1 MANLALIMK
10 FNKALLQK
18 EFSFKTSRSGGKG
31 GQNVNKVETKVELL
45 WDVNAT
51 TVFSEDELAKI
62 KMKLANRI
70 NSEGIFSVTAEED
83 RSQLR
88 NKEIA
93 IKKALYLIENS
104 LVVEKARKK
113 SKPTFASVQKRLE
126 SKRKQALKK
135 INRNSGFDF

>member
-51 TVFSEDELAKI
+51 TVFAEGELAKI
-62 KMKLANRI
+62 KAKLANRI
-70 NSEGIFSVTAEED
+70 NNEGVLSVTVEED

-93 IKKALYLIENS
+93 IKKAL
-104 LVVEKARKK
+104 
-113 SKPTFASVQKRLE
+113 
-126 SKRKQALKK
+126 
-135 INRNSGFDF
+135 

>member
-1 MANLALIMK
+1 MK

-45 WDVNAT
+45 WNVNAT

-62 KMKLANRI
+62 KTKLANRI
-70 NSEGIFSVTAEED
+70 NSEGIFAVTAEED

-104 LVVEKARKK
+104 LVVEKVRKK
-113 SKPTFASVQKRLE
+113 SKPSFASVQKRLE

>member
-10 FNKALLQK
+10 FNKELLQK

-51 TVFSEDELAKI
+51 GVFSEESLSRIKI
-62 KMKLANRI
+62 KLANRI
-70 NSEGIFSVTAEED
+70 NSDEVFSVTAEND

-88 NKEIA
+88 NKETA
-93 IKKALYLIENS
+93 VKKALYLIENS
-104 LVVEKARKK
+104 LIVEKTRKK
-113 SKPTFASVQKRLE
+113 SKPSFASVQKRLD

-135 INRNSGFDF
+135 INRSKGLGF